1 LAQDFYILFPPGSAA
16 DYASLFHSTDPILGD
31 PLLTSLD
38 SIREL
43 GSREDDLV
51 LQALV
56 GAAGAEDQFFR
67 RRALEVIGFHARG
80 RELQAVV
87 LNAICDSSEYVVRTA
102 CDVVERR
109 ELREA
114 HDSVLALLASPSAAT
129 RQSAIRALGTIWF
142 DIDFP
147 PIFGLYLN
155 DPELDVRREAA
166 WVLRRRVHAAN
177 WQALFDVFCVDE
189 LARHRQWACE
199 IAERFS
205 GAEVLPVLST
215 LSLDI
220 DGHVRK
226 AALHASRTVS
236 GRV

>member
-1 LAQDFYILFPPGSAA
+1 
-16 DYASLFHSTDPILGD
+16 
-31 PLLTSLD
+31 
-38 SIREL
+38 
-43 GSREDDLV
+43 
-51 LQALV
+51 
-56 GAAGAEDQFFR
+56 
-67 RRALEVIGFHARG
+67 
-80 RELQAVV
+80 
-87 LNAICDSSEYVVRTA
+87 
-102 CDVVERR
+102 
-109 ELREA
+109 
-114 HDSVLALLASPSAAT
+114 VLALLASPSAAT

-142 DIDFP
+142 DIDSP

-166 WVLRRRVHAAN
+166 WVLRRRA
-177 WQALFDVFCVDE
+177 
-189 LARHRQWACE
+189 
-199 IAERFS
+199 

>member
-1 LAQDFYILFPPGSAA
+1 
-16 DYASLFHSTDPILGD
+16 LGD

-67 RRALEVIGFHARG
+67 RTALEVIGFHARG
-80 RELQAVV
+80 RELQAIV
-87 LNAICDSSEYVVRTA
+87 LNAICDSSEYVV
-102 CDVVERR
+102 
-109 ELREA
+109 REA

-129 RQSAIRALGTIWF
+129 RQSASRALGTIWF